1 MNWKKRKP
9 INKVDNDDSVLEK
22 IAKIRGIDLDELDD
36 FLNPTKDVLHNPLKM
51 LNIKKIASLIV
62 ESIKNGS
69 IFSISYDADADGIC
83 SGTIMTKYL
92 LNYLPSDKVK
102 IVYNQR
108 GHGHGIKEQT
118 TLNFIKDSDFDE
130 NGYIEDDKKR
140 ERFMLNQS
148 NVKKIKDSDVLII
161 VDSSS
166 NDWET
171 CKAID
176 DLGTKVIILDHH
188 KIEEKNNYALIVN
201 PQQEKD
207 EYPNKNLSGAGVV
220 FKTIQ
225 VVEKML
231 EKEGIGCTDVWQ
243 YTDLVAV
250 GMYADSMDITNLEN
264 RFLIMDG
271 FRNINNV
278 GLTRILKGAKA
289 DFYKINADT
298 IGFSVA
304 PMINGVTRL
313 DNIELAIEI
322 FLTDDDS
329 EAKKLRLKME
339 KLNVSRKEKQK
350 EIVDRY
356 SQKIDTTK
364 KIIFISDEKSSKG
377 FNGLVAQNLSTKY
390 SRNAIIGRLSD
401 GVFYGSFRGYNNFD
415 MLNFLK
421 ESKLCEE
428 VKGHNGAGGIVIKE
442 KNIDKLM
449 DYIDENIAELETE
462 EFVYYDLNV
471 DLDNIN
477 EYIKA
482 LDKFNLLYGRGFP
495 KVTVRINN
503 VMIDEVKTIGK
514 TEETRK
520 FSTMNGLDLIKF
532 KVDGNYGSEL
542 DTYDLIDCIG
552 DLSLNEFYN
561 FATRQKTVT
570 NQLKL
575 DSYICKNED

>member
-9 INKVDNDDSVLEK
+9 VNKISEDDSVLEQ
-22 IAKIRGIDLDELDD
+22 IAKIRGIDLDSLDD
-36 FLNPTKDVLHNPLKM
+36 FLNPTKDVLHNPLEM
-51 LNIKKIASLIV
+51 LNMKKVASLIV
-62 ESIKNGS
+62 EHIKNGS
-69 IFSISYDADADGIC
+69 TFAVSYDADADGIC

-92 LNYLPSDKVK
+92 LNYVSSEKVH

-108 GHGHGIKEQT
+108 GHGHGIEEQT
-118 TLNFIKDSDFDE
+118 TFKFLKDYHYDKNGNIKDESRKERYDL
-130 NGYIEDDKKR
+130 NTSNIE
-140 ERFMLNQS
+140 
-148 NVKKIKDSDVLII
+148 KIKQADVLII

-166 NDWET
+166 NDWKT
-171 CKAID
+171 CKAIKD
-176 DLGTKVIILDHH
+176 SGTEVIILDHH
-188 KIEEKNNYALIVN
+188 KIEELNKYALIVN

-207 EYPNKNLSGAGVV
+207 KYPNKNLSGAGVV
-220 FKTIQ
+220 FKTVEVI
-225 VVEKML
+225 EKML
-231 EKEGIGCTDVWQ
+231 KKEGLGSIDVWQ
-243 YTDLVAV
+243 FTDLVAV

-313 DNIELAIEI
+313 DNIELAIDI

-339 KLNVSRKEKQK
+339 KLNVARKEKQK

-356 SQKIDTTK
+356 SQKVDTTN
-364 KIIFISDEKSSKG
+364 KIIFISDDESSKG

-390 SRNAIIGRLSD
+390 SRNAIVGRLSD
-401 GVFYGSFRGYNNFD
+401 GIFYGSYRSYNNFD

-421 ESKLCEE
+421 DTNLCDE

-442 KNIDKLM
+442 ENIDKLM
-449 DYIDENIAELETE
+449 EYIQTHIDELETE
-462 EFVYYDLNV
+462 EEYVYYDVVV
-471 DLDNIN
+471 DLDEIN

-482 LDKFNLLYGRGFP
+482 LNKFNLLHGRGFP
-495 KVTVRINN
+495 KVIVRIND

-514 TEETRK
+514 TQETRK
-520 FSTMNGLDLIKF
+520 FATMDNLDLIKF
-532 KVDGNYGSEL
+532 KVDDEYGSEL
-542 DTYDLIDCIG
+542 VSFDAIDCIG
-552 DLSLNEFYN
+552 DLSVNEFYN
-561 FATRQKTVT
+561 FATRQRTIT
-570 NQLKL
+570 NQLKII
-575 DSYICKNED
+575 DYRQK